1 MEVSLDIEIVTM
13 KKGISMNDE
22 THGVR
27 CVSQGGVPG
36 PDPHPPPLC
45 LVCISS
51 AVTRAAALVGTTC
64 PNINCQ
70 PLLLPHN
77 NKIKIHYDLKSL
89 QCIMFVT
96 SVIMTLQVSEQ

>member
-36 PDPHPPPLC
+36 PDPPPSVSGLHF
-45 LVCISS
+45 ISS
-51 AVTRAAALVGTTC
+51 HKGSSFGGYNLSKHKLSTFAFASK
-64 PNINCQ
+64 Q
-70 PLLLPHN
+70 
-77 NKIKIHYDLKSL
+77 
-89 QCIMFVT
+89 
-96 SVIMTLQVSEQ
+96 

>member
-36 PDPHPPPLC
+36 PDPHPPLC
-45 LVCISS
+45 VWFAFHQQSQGQQLWWVQLVQ
-51 AVTRAAALVGTTC
+51 T
-64 PNINCQ
+64 
-70 PLLLPHN
+70 
-77 NKIKIHYDLKSL
+77 
-89 QCIMFVT
+89 
-96 SVIMTLQVSEQ
+96 